1 MTSAVSELA
10 RSFPGG
16 SVVIKAVEKSF
27 GRTRVLKGLELD
39 ISSGEFLIL
48 LGPSGCGKTTL
59 LRIIAGLEQA
69 DRGEIWMGERRVDAL
84 EPKERNVAM
93 VFQNYALYPH
103 MNVYNNQSFSL
114 RLRRMPRDQIRARVM
129 EVAGILGLE
138 QLLARY
144 PRELSGGQRQ
154 RVSMGRAIV
163 RSPQVF
169 LFDEPLSNLDA
180 QLRVHMRGE
189 IKDLHHRLGTTS
201 IYVTHDQV
209 EAMTMGDRIV
219 VMNQGIVE
227 QIGAPLEVFDRPRN
241 IFVAGFV
248 GSPAMNFIIGEIQAD
263 TDGAELRAGNDL
275 VIALGLAANKFNRR
289 KVTLGIRPHHIQID
303 PQGAL
308 SVQVKDVQ
316 PTGVETILLC
326 ELGGNELLVHTT
338 ARVLIPPREVIRL
351 SFNHKNIHLFDADN
365 GERLIT

>member
-1 MTSAVSELA
+1 MTVAFSEPA
-10 RSFPGG
+10 RSLSDG
-16 SVVIKAVEKSF
+16 SVIIKGVEKSF
-27 GRTRVLKGLELD
+27 GRTKVLKGVHLE
-39 ISSGEFLIL
+39 ISNGEFVIL

-59 LRIIAGLEQA
+59 LRIIAGLELSDA
-69 DRGEIWMGERRVDAL
+69 GEVWMGGRRADAL

-93 VFQNYALYPH
+93 VFQSYALYPH

-114 RLRRMPRDQIRARVM
+114 RLRRMPRDQIRSRVM

-138 QLLARY
+138 QLLNRY

-227 QIGAPLEVFDRPRN
+227 QIGSPLEVFDAPRN
-241 IFVAGFV
+241 LFVASFV
-248 GSPAMNFIIGEIQAD
+248 GSPAMNFIKGQLNADQGIAAVRAAENLIIPLNVAAAKYSGREVIIG
-263 TDGAELRAGNDL
+263 
-275 VIALGLAANKFNRR
+275 V
-289 KVTLGIRPHHIQID
+289 RPHHLRVD
-303 PQGAL
+303 PKGAL
-308 SVQVKDVQ
+308 QAHVKDVQ

-326 ELGGNELLVHTT
+326 QLASEEVLVETRE
-338 ARVLIPPREVIRL
+338 RVLVSPGQDIRL
-351 SFNHKNIHLFDADN
+351 SIDQSNVHLFDGQN
-365 GERLIT
+365 GERLAA